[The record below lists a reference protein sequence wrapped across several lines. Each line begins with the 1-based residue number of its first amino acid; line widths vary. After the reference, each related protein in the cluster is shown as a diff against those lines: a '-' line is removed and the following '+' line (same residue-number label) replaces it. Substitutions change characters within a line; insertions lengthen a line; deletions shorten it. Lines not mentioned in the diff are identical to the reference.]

1 MSKNDTKTSE
11 RSTQWCMIT
20 VQTGK
25 TASMGVTANWW
36 FVWEV
41 GSDGDPVRLTVRSI
55 TVAHKLHQD

>member
-1 MSKNDTKTSE
+1 
-11 RSTQWCMIT
+11 MIT

-25 TASMGVTANWW
+25 TTSTGVMANLW

-41 GSDGDPVRLTVRSI
+41 GSDGDPVRLSVHSI